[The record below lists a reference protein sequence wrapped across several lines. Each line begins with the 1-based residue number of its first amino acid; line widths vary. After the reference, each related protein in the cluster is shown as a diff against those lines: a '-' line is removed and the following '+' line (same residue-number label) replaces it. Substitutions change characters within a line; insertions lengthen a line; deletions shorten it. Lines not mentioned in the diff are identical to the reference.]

1 MGLQAVKDF
10 SDMVD
15 RFEKRVFDLKT
26 SKTIAIQTAPQIRLI
41 QNNDK
46 ALVEKIS
53 DTINSVIPIW
63 KSQIVIAVG
72 LAKQQKIV
80 DLDKSVSDAVNEG
93 LKRNADMLE
102 QTTIDVAKQAQ
113 RSTVDVSTLKHVN
126 DRLINTIEKTLE
138 IQKQGKENRIKAEQE
153 LLQIKANLKEA
164 VTRSIQ

>member
-80 DLDKSVSDAVNEG
+80 DLDKSVSDAVN
-93 LKRNADMLE
+93 
-102 QTTIDVAKQAQ
+102 
-113 RSTVDVSTLKHVN
+113 
-126 DRLINTIEKTLE
+126 
-138 IQKQGKENRIKAEQE
+138 
-153 LLQIKANLKEA
+153 
-164 VTRSIQ
+164 